1 MRARPITWGRSFA
14 VALDHGEDFFTALGD
29 FCQDHEIRS
38 AHIPTLIGGFR
49 TAQLVGSCRPL
60 ADPEAPLWE
69 EVTVESLEVLGGG
82 TLAWD
87 PDTGRLAPHVH
98 ITAGLKA
105 ASAEGRTSHLLGAE
119 VQFINELVI
128 QEITDPVLIR
138 RRDPGLYGVPLL
150 GFGDGTGPGG
160 C

>member
-14 VALDHGEDFFTALGD
+14 VALDHGEDFFAALD
-29 FCQDHEIRS
+29 RFCREYEIRS
-38 AHIPTLIGGFR
+38 AHIPTFIGGFH
-49 TAQLVGSCRPL
+49 TARLVGSCQPL

-87 PDTGRLAPHVH
+87 PDAGRLSPHIHV
-98 ITAGLKA
+98 TTGLKA
-105 ASAEGRTSHLLGAE
+105 ASADGRTSHLLGAK
-119 VQFINELVI
+119 VQFINELVV
-128 QEITDPVLIR
+128 QEIASPGLIR
-138 RRDPGLYGVPLL
+138 RADPGLYGVPLL
-150 GFGDGTGPGG
+150 DFGDGTGTGG